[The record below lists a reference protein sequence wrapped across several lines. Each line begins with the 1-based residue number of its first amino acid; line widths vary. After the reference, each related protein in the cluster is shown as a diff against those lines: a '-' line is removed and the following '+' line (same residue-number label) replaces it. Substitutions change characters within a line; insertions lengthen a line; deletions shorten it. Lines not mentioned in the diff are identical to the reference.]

1 MLPLFALTAVLI
13 LYGTLFP
20 FSIVD
25 TAHAGDILPR
35 FLASFG
41 RLPGRGDA
49 LSNVVLFLPFGFFG
63 MRALLPHSPRVVR
76 LVLVCLLGGS
86 LSLLIECTQTF
97 IAGRDTSVYDLLLNT
112 LGSFAGACA
121 GWVDWNRR
129 LGNGLAQASGNDR
142 QTALFP
148 LLMLG
153 AWLGLRLFPY
163 VPTLDFQH
171 VKDAVKPLLTGT
183 VAFADVFRYFVL
195 CLVVGRLA
203 QALLT
208 PTRALLAM
216 PLLVL
221 GVIAAKPFLMT
232 RELNLAEIIGTV
244 AAIIVWLAFL
254 ARQPYRTGVLA
265 ALLAL
270 AIVVQGLTP
279 FSFSIGQ
286 SFSFVPFKGFEGGS
300 MGANLQAFL
309 EKIFLYGSLI
319 WLLVE
324 AKVRVRF
331 ATLMTAVLLTVI
343 ELLQTNLAGR
353 VAEITEP
360 LLALIL
366 GWVLYTLERPSRTSE
381 KTLNGGLTVVGKRA
395 VARRRR

>member
-1 MLPLFALTAVLI
+1 MLPLFALATVLI

-25 TAHAGDILPR
+25 TAQASDILPR
-35 FLASFG
+35 LLDSIG

-63 MRALLPHSPRVVR
+63 MQALLPRLPRVAR
-76 LVLVCLLGGS
+76 LVFVSLLGGA
-86 LSLLIECTQTF
+86 LSFFIECTQTF
-97 IAGRDTSVYDLLLNT
+97 IVGRDTSVFDLLLNT
-112 LGSFAGACA
+112 FGAFAGACA
-121 GWVDWNRR
+121 GWIDWNRR
-129 LGNGLAQASGNDR
+129 LGGLRKSGSDHPP
-142 QTALFP
+142 ALFP

-171 VKDAVKPLLTGT
+171 VKDAIKPLLTGT
-183 VAFADVFRYFVL
+183 VALSDVLRYFAL
-195 CLVVGRLA
+195 CLVVGRLL
-203 QALLT
+203 QAVLP

-216 PLLVL
+216 PLFVL

-232 RELNLAEIIGTV
+232 RELNLAEIIGTA
-244 AAIIVWLAFL
+244 AAIAVWVAFL
-254 ARQPYRTGVLA
+254 ARQPYRSGALT

-270 AIVVQGLTP
+270 AIVVQGLVP
-279 FSFSIGQ
+279 FSFTVGHP
-286 SFSFVPFKGFEGGS
+286 FSFVPFKGFEGGS
-300 MGANLQAFL
+300 MFVNLQAFL

-324 AKVRVRF
+324 SKLRVML
-331 ATLMTAVLLTVI
+331 ATVLTAVLLTAI

-353 VAEITEP
+353 VSEITEP
-360 LLALIL
+360 LLAIIL
-366 GWVLYTLERPSRTSE
+366 GWAFYSLERSARTAPDRPAPIKTYRSRRT
-381 KTLNGGLTVVGKRA
+381 
-395 VARRRR
+395 